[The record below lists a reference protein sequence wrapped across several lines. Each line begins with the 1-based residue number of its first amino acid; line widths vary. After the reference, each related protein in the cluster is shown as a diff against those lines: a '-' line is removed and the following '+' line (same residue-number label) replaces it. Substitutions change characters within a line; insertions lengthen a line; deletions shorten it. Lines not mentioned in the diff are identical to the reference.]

1 MVRLTVSTTA
11 LLLAAGTVASAK
23 PIVQPRTS
31 NTTSSDEGNITARY
45 DVGYD
50 DSLVRTLKTTDVVP
64 EIVYLDSE
72 AYRTLVVS
80 DNVTSLEPF
89 IPEQDRSKINGNAKR
104 WINGN
109 DDREQFTSRNYPWRN
124 VGRM

>member
-1 MVRLTVSTTA
+1 MVRFHASTTA
-11 LLLAAGTVASAK
+11 LLLAAGTVANAK
-23 PIVQPRTS
+23 PIQQARDS
-31 NTTSSDEGNITARY
+31 HDNTTARY

-50 DSLVRTLKTTDVVP
+50 DSLVRTLKSTDVVP

-72 AYRTLVVS
+72 AYRTLVPM

-89 IPEQDRSKINGNAKR
+89 VPQEEKSEINGYAKR
-104 WINGN
+104 WINGD
-109 DDREQFTSRNYPWRN
+109 DDREQFTSRDYPWRN